1 MDEQKPEEVQP
12 QVVGA
17 PVSEDRASGMAIAA
31 MIVGIVGIVCAWIIG
46 LNFALGLAALI
57 LGIIE
62 YKRIQDKQSSAKGK
76 GMALTGI
83 ILGSLTLFGALMYV
97 IIAVVSAVSFTTWL
111 PSIMNEFSS
120 FY

>member
-1 MDEQKPEEVQP
+1 MDEQKPEEIQP
-12 QVVGA
+12 QVISA
-17 PVSEDRASGMAIAA
+17 PVPEDRASGLAIAA

-46 LNFALGLAALI
+46 LNFALGLTALI

-62 YKRIQDKQSSAKGK
+62 YKKIQEKQSSIRGK

-83 ILGSLTLFGALMYV
+83 ILGSLTLFGALIYV
-97 IIAVVSAVSFTTWL
+97 VVAIVSAVSFTSWL

-120 FY
+120 YY